1 MTKKGEAL
9 STASGGNFDRAE
21 VSRNKRSPRR
31 GVAPIEAAEKAIIY
45 EALNQICAYVGAIAS
60 LFGEA
65 EPKSRDR
72 PEVRELEIPGAV
84 PSQEPSPTEEPI
96 DATTGL
102 ICAADVPDPETA
114 DDTPDPT
121 VSTPENPEPTKPA
134 SANIPLSPS
143 YEQVRKLLAEKAR
156 TGYRA
161 EVKALLTKHGV
172 KQLSDITD
180 PGEYYEIMVEAG
192 GIGDG

>member
-1 MTKKGEAL
+1 MTKKDKAL
-9 STASGGNFDRAE
+9 IVEGLNRICAD
-21 VSRNKRSPRR
+21 
-31 GVAPIEAAEKAIIY
+31 VAALAAILDDADAPPGKKQAAE
-45 EALNQICAYVGAIAS
+45 S
-60 LFGEA
+60 
-65 EPKSRDR
+65 P
-72 PEVRELEIPGAV
+72 PETPV
-84 PSQEPSPTEEPI
+84 PTEEPT

-102 ICAADVPDPETA
+102 ICAADVPDPEPA

-121 VSTPENPEPTKPA
+121 ASTPENPEPTKPA

>member
-1 MTKKGEAL
+1 MTKKDKAL
-9 STASGGNFDRAE
+9 
-21 VSRNKRSPRR
+21 
-31 GVAPIEAAEKAIIY
+31 VA

-72 PEVRELEIPGAV
+72 PEARDQETLRAEQ
-84 PSQEPSPTEEPI
+84 SQEPIPTEEPA

-102 ICAADVPDPETA
+102 ICAADVPDPEPA

-121 VSTPENPEPTKPA
+121 ASTPENPEPTKPA
-134 SANIPLSPS
+134 STNIPLSPS

-180 PGEYYEIMVEAG
+180 PGEYYEIMIEAEAFAL
-192 GIGDG
+192 